1 MTQLWVV
8 SQKVL
13 RLFVQVLVGHE
24 LTSVCDLFFWSL
36 QMRWKQQ
43 EWIPWNLSGSS
54 FADSLDRRFI
64 FCHYQFVFKRETKK
78 PMIIIKRCLFDW
90 FKLHK
95 SHFTVW
101 QHKSKSLSCKTL
113 TCGNLIITDFL
124 LLLLFL
130 KLGRPKKRKRVCMSV
145 FLCAISSLLPS
156 LGAWIRLAWTGF
168 QSGT

>member
-43 EWIPWNLSGSS
+43 EWIPWNVSGSS

-78 PMIIIKRCLFDW
+78 PMIIINIGTIKRCLFNW

-95 SHFTVW
+95 S
-101 QHKSKSLSCKTL
+101 
-113 TCGNLIITDFL
+113 
-124 LLLLFL
+124 LLLFL
-130 KLGRPKKRKRVCMSV
+130 KLGRPKKRKGVCMSV